1 MSINY
6 DDLENWS
13 CRAAQ
18 ELQEILDDVEE
29 AGNSEGCCASIRGLL
44 EEHNRIISGMPLWQ
58 MQIVAD
64 DVEGSLIL

>member
-1 MSINY
+1 VSINY

-18 ELQEILDDVEE
+18 ELQEVLDDAEE
-29 AGNSEGCCASIRGLL
+29 AGSSEGCCASIRGLL

-58 MQIVAD
+58 MQIASGEND
-64 DVEGSLIL
+64 GGLIL